1 MSVIVAASSLTSIA
15 PHMIEFTRAA
25 SAASELFR
33 LMDRKSAIDP
43 FDESGKRLEAVE
55 GFVEFNNVTFA
66 YPTRPSIQVLS
77 DFSLQIPAGKTTAL
91 VGASGSG
98 KSTVVGLLERWYN
111 PASGSVKLDD
121 HPIETLN
128 LKWLRQQVR
137 LVQQE
142 PVLFNG
148 TIAENIANG
157 LVDTPWEHEPQPEK
171 MARIQEAAKVAFAHD
186 FITLLPNGYDTM
198 IGERGGL
205 LSGGQKQRVAI
216 ARSII
221 SQPRILLLDEATS
234 ALDPHAEE
242 VVQRALN
249 NVSQGRTTITIAHK
263 LATIRDADNIVVMET
278 GRILE
283 QGTHDSLLAANGAYS
298 RLVRAQDLS
307 VAEHQPNDSSD
318 SNGEDEAGE
327 TELTGKLTRTSTF
340 AASSSQKQSDV
351 YDYDQWKRIGLFH
364 VVWRLVK
371 SNPEIKWAFTIL
383 LLVCLGGGKNSS
395 LFFQD

>member
-1 MSVIVAASSLTSIA
+1 MSVIVAATSLTSIA

-25 SAASELFR
+25 SAAAELFR
-33 LMDRKSAIDP
+33 LMDRTSAIDP
-43 FDESGKRLEAVE
+43 FDESGQILDPIE
-55 GFVEFNNVTFA
+55 GVVEFNNISFA
-66 YPTRPSIQVLS
+66 YPTRPSIKVLS
-77 DFSLQIPAGKTTAL
+77 EFSLKIPAGKTTAL

-111 PASGSVKLDD
+111 PALGSVKLDGHSID
-121 HPIETLN
+121 TLN

-157 LVDTPWEHEPQPEK
+157 LVDTPWENEPEPEK
-171 MARIQEAAKVAFAHD
+171 TARIQEAAKVAFAHD

-216 ARSII
+216 ARSIV

-242 VVQRALN
+242 VVQKALN

-283 QGTHDSLLAANGAYS
+283 QGTHDSLLAASGAYS

-307 VAEHQPNDSSD
+307 VAENQPDSSESD
-318 SNGEDEAGE
+318 GADEAGK
-327 TELTGKLTRTSTF
+327 TELTAKLTRTSTF
-340 AASSSQKQSDV
+340 AASGPDNQFDV
-351 YDYDQWKRIGLFH
+351 YDYDQWKRMGLFH

-371 SNPEIKWAFTIL
+371 CNPEIKWAFAIL
-383 LLVCLGGGKNSS
+383 LLACLGGGKIPLLYSRLN
-395 LFFQD
+395 